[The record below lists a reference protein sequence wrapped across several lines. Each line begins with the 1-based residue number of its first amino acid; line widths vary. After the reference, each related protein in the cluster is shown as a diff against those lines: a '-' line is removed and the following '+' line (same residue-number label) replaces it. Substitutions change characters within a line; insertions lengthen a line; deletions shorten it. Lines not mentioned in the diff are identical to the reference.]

1 MKKLDKFI
9 LKSFVG
15 PFIAILLIVIFI
27 LMMQFLWLYIDELVG
42 KGLGFKVIMEFMMWG
57 ACTLLPLSL
66 PLATLLASMMTL
78 GNFAESN
85 ELLAM
90 KSAGIS
96 LSRILLPIGAVCFA
110 VSIGAF
116 FIANDLIPVAYNE
129 IYTLRDDIG
138 RTKEEIKI
146 PTGTFYDGIEG
157 YILRIE
163 DRNDKTGMMY
173 KAMVYN
179 HTGKK
184 GNTSLTVA
192 DSAMM
197 TMSKDKSCLYFT
209 LYDGSNFEETN
220 TKKYRDTT
228 LQLQEVEFKRQQIII
243 PLENYAFQKSDSAR
257 YSDQVKAM
265 SLKDLNHGKDSIGG
279 INNAA
284 WAENSKAVKG
294 NRSGLRYHRQMD
306 STFMAERK
314 TPFAAED
321 LGQWKNLD
329 AEIRAVERAK
339 TKAEELQSTLSM
351 YGNDVSYHTRVLRG
365 IDIEIFSKFALSLAC
380 FIFFLIG
387 APLGALIRKGG
398 LGTPA
403 IISVLFFV
411 FYWVI
416 DISGKKLARDGAVSP
431 ELGVFISSVVLGP
444 IGIWLTWKAVHDA
457 SLFNAD
463 NIKANFRKIK
473 AKFMGL
479 FKKTRIVFMGT
490 PEFSV
495 AALDR
500 LVQKGYDVVGVVT
513 AVDKPCGRGMKVS
526 CSALQ

>member
-96 LSRILLPIGAVCFA
+96 LSRILLPIGAVCLA

-173 KAMVYN
+173 KTMVYN
-179 HTGKK
+179 HTDKK

-197 TMSKDKSCLYFT
+197 TMSKDKSYLYFT
-209 LYDGSNFEETN
+209 LFDGSNFEETN
-220 TKKYRDTT
+220 TRKYRDTT
-228 LQLQEVEFKRQQIII
+228 LQLQEIEFKKQQIII

-257 YSDQVKAM
+257 YSDQVKSM

-284 WAENSKAVKG
+284 WEENSRNVKG
-294 NRSGLRYHRQMD
+294 QRSGLR
-306 STFMAERK
+306 
-314 TPFAAED
+314 
-321 LGQWKNLD
+321 
-329 AEIRAVERAK
+329 
-339 TKAEELQSTLSM
+339 
-351 YGNDVSYHTRVLRG
+351 
-365 IDIEIFSKFALSLAC
+365 
-380 FIFFLIG
+380 
-387 APLGALIRKGG
+387 
-398 LGTPA
+398 
-403 IISVLFFV
+403 
-411 FYWVI
+411 
-416 DISGKKLARDGAVSP
+416 
-431 ELGVFISSVVLGP
+431 
-444 IGIWLTWKAVHDA
+444 
-457 SLFNAD
+457 
-463 NIKANFRKIK
+463 
-473 AKFMGL
+473 
-479 FKKTRIVFMGT
+479 
-490 PEFSV
+490 
-495 AALDR
+495 
-500 LVQKGYDVVGVVT
+500 
-513 AVDKPCGRGMKVS
+513 
-526 CSALQ
+526 